1 MGLFKKLVGDIAKTV
16 GESLEDVSNE
26 AKKSFQEAS
35 EEIKKSIQEAKM
47 NQLNSDDSDD
57 SDDDDDDDDDIRIQL
72 GTFKNGVLTIAE
84 GHTTLGEDSLEG
96 YKKIRKVVF
105 PSTLKEIDGC
115 FFSEHGH
122 EDYLEEVDFSKVKLL
137 KEIPDCLFENCKRL
151 QEINFPE
158 GVEIIDSEVFDGC
171 TNLRKITF
179 PSTLKSLQSTTYK
192 CENIEELD
200 LSKVHLLKEIPD
212 CLFEDCERLQEISFP
227 EGVETIGSEVFDSCT
242 NLRKITFPS
251 TLKSLQS
258 TTYKCKNI
266 EELDLSKV
274 HLLKEIPDNFISENC
289 KIETLV
295 IPVGV
300 KIVGDEFASSKSIRE
315 VYVPYTVEEI
325 GTLNNEEYAPDVY
338 IYTNKL
344 TDIESLCAYIKTL
357 YVPEELYVYY
367 AELLKDVDDTEVRL
381 RKMPADKL
389 DFYGTPVPSLTE
401 VDEEDNSAP
410 QLPEQDQDIET
421 PIVEEETEDIQEEA
435 EEIQE
440 ETEEIQDET
449 EEIQEETEE
458 IQEETEEIPTIQK
471 SPGNLF
477 SDGLEELI
485 NSVAESDELTDK
497 KKEIVLR
504 RAVKEGEDPDEVEM
518 VLEARFYEKHN

>member
-16 GESLEDVSNE
+16 GESLEEVSNE
-26 AKKSFQEAS
+26 AKKSFQEAR
-35 EEIKKSIQEAKM
+35 EEVRKNIQEAKQ
-47 NQLNSDDSDD
+47 NQFN
-57 SDDDDDDDDDIRIQL
+57 SDDDDDDDNWDYPLTKLSDDDDDIRIQL
-72 GTFKNGVLTIAE
+72 GTFKNGVLTIDE
-84 GHTTLGEDSLEG
+84 GHTTLGEDALEG

-105 PSTLKEIDGC
+105 PSTLREIDGS

-122 EDYLEEVDFSKVKLL
+122 EESLEEVDFSKVKLL
-137 KEIPDCLFENCKRL
+137 KEIPDGLFENCERL
-151 QEINFPE
+151 QKIDIPE
-158 GVEIIDSEVFDGC
+158 GVEII
-171 TNLRKITF
+171 
-179 PSTLKSLQSTTYK
+179 
-192 CENIEELD
+192 
-200 LSKVHLLKEIPD
+200 
-212 CLFEDCERLQEISFP
+212 
-227 EGVETIGSEVFDSCT
+227 GSSVFDSCT

-258 TTYKCKNI
+258 TTYECEMI

-274 HLLKEIPDNFISENC
+274 HLLEEIPEYFISENC
-289 KIETLV
+289 DIQTLV

-315 VYVPYTVEEI
+315 VYVPYTVEKI
-325 GTLNNEEYAPDVY
+325 GTLNDDEYSPEGY

-367 AELLKDVDDTEVRL
+367 AELLKEVDDTEVRL

-389 DFYGTPVPSLTE
+389 DFYGTPVPPLTE
-401 VDEEDNSAP
+401 MAK
-410 QLPEQDQDIET
+410 
-421 PIVEEETEDIQEEA
+421 EEETQDTQEESQDTQEEILDIQKES
-435 EEIQE
+435 
-440 ETEEIQDET
+440 
-449 EEIQEETEE
+449 
-458 IQEETEEIPTIQK
+458 EEIPTIQK

-477 SDGLEELI
+477 SDALEELI
-485 NSVAESDELTDK
+485 NSAAASDELTDK
-497 KKEIVLR
+497 MKEIVLR

>member
-16 GESLEDVSNE
+16 SESLEDVSNE

-47 NQLNSDDSDD
+47 NQSNY
-57 SDDDDDDDDDIRIQL
+57 DDDDDDDNWDYPLTKLSDDDDDIRIQL
-72 GTFKNGVLTIAE
+72 GTFKNGVLTINE
-84 GHTTLGEDSLEG
+84 GHTTLGEDALEG

-105 PSTLKEIDGC
+105 PSTLREIDGC

-137 KEIPDCLFENCKRL
+137 KEIPD
-151 QEINFPE
+151 
-158 GVEIIDSEVFDGC
+158 
-171 TNLRKITF
+171 
-179 PSTLKSLQSTTYK
+179 
-192 CENIEELD
+192 
-200 LSKVHLLKEIPD
+200 
-212 CLFEDCERLQEISFP
+212 
-227 EGVETIGSEVFDSCT
+227 
-242 NLRKITFPS
+242 
-251 TLKSLQS
+251 
-258 TTYKCKNI
+258 
-266 EELDLSKV
+266 
-274 HLLKEIPDNFISENC
+274 NFIGENC

-325 GTLNNEEYAPDVY
+325 GTLNDDEYAPEVY

-344 TDIESLCAYIKTL
+344 TDIESLCANIKTL

-410 QLPEQDQDIET
+410 QMPEQDQDIET
-421 PIVEEETEDIQEEA
+421 PIVEEETEELEDETKDIQ
-435 EEIQE
+435 
-440 ETEEIQDET
+440 D
-449 EEIQEETEE
+449 
-458 IQEETEEIPTIQK
+458 ETEEIPTIQK

>member
-1 MGLFKKLVGDIAKTV
+1 M
-16 GESLEDVSNE
+16 
-26 AKKSFQEAS
+26 
-35 EEIKKSIQEAKM
+35 
-47 NQLNSDDSDD
+47 
-57 SDDDDDDDDDIRIQL
+57 
-72 GTFKNGVLTIAE
+72 
-84 GHTTLGEDSLEG
+84 EG

-105 PSTLKEIDGC
+105 PSTLREIDGC

-158 GVEIIDSEVFDGC
+158 GVEIIDSEVFD
-171 TNLRKITF
+171 R
-179 PSTLKSLQSTTYK
+179 
-192 CENIEELD
+192 
-200 LSKVHLLKEIPD
+200 
-212 CLFEDCERLQEISFP
+212 
-227 EGVETIGSEVFDSCT
+227 CT

-274 HLLKEIPDNFISENC
+274 HLLEEIPDNFIGENC

-300 KIVGDEFASSKSIRE
+300 KKLGYEFASSKSIRE

-325 GTLNNEEYAPDVY
+325 GTLNDDEYAPDVY

-389 DFYGTPVPSLTE
+389 DFYGTPVPPLTE
-401 VDEEDNSAP
+401 VAEEDIPAP
-410 QLPEQDQDIET
+410 PLPKLDQDIET
-421 PIVEEETEDIQEEA
+421 PPAKEEETLDTQEEAGNIQEES
-435 EEIQE
+435 
-440 ETEEIQDET
+440 
-449 EEIQEETEE
+449 
-458 IQEETEEIPTIQK
+458 EEIPTIQK

>member
-16 GESLEDVSNE
+16 GESLEEVSNE
-26 AKKSFQEAS
+26 AKKSFQEAR
-35 EEIKKSIQEAKM
+35 EEVRKNIQEAKM
-47 NQLNSDDSDD
+47 NQLNSEDD
-57 SDDDDDDDDDIRIQL
+57 SDDDDDDDADDDDIRIQL
-72 GTFKNGVLTIAE
+72 GTFANGVLTIYE
-84 GHTTLGEDSLEG
+84 GHTTLDEDALEG

-105 PSTLKEIDGC
+105 PSTLREIDGC

-137 KEIPDCLFENCKRL
+137 KEIPDCLFEDCKRL
-151 QEINFPE
+151 QEIN
-158 GVEIIDSEVFDGC
+158 
-171 TNLRKITF
+171 
-179 PSTLKSLQSTTYK
+179 
-192 CENIEELD
+192 
-200 LSKVHLLKEIPD
+200 
-212 CLFEDCERLQEISFP
+212 FP

-251 TLKSLQS
+251 TLKSLES

-266 EELDLSKV
+266 KELDLSKV
-274 HLLKEIPDNFISENC
+274 HLLEEIPDNFIGENC

-300 KIVGDEFASSKSIRE
+300 KKLGYEFASSKSIRE

-325 GTLNNEEYAPDVY
+325 GTLNDDEYTPDVY

-357 YVPEELYVYY
+357 YVPEDLYIYY
-367 AELLKDVDDTEVRL
+367 AELLKEVDDTEVRL

-389 DFYGTPVPSLTE
+389 DFYGTPVPPLTE
-401 VDEEDNSAP
+401 VAEEDNSVP
-410 QLPEQDQDIET
+410 PLPELDQDIET
-421 PIVEEETEDIQEEA
+421 LPAEEEETQDTQEEVDIQEES
-435 EEIQE
+435 
-440 ETEEIQDET
+440 
-449 EEIQEETEE
+449 
-458 IQEETEEIPTIQK
+458 EEIPTVQK

-485 NSVAESDELTDK
+485 NCAAANDELTDK
-497 KKEIVLR
+497 MKEIVLR

>member
-16 GESLEDVSNE
+16 SESLEDVSNE

-47 NQLNSDDSDD
+47 NQSNY
-57 SDDDDDDDDDIRIQL
+57 DDDNDDDNWDYPLTKLSDDDDDIRIQL
-72 GTFKNGVLTIAE
+72 GTFKNGVLTINE
-84 GHTTLGEDSLEG
+84 GHTTLGEDALEG

-105 PSTLKEIDGC
+105 PSTLREIDGC

-137 KEIPDCLFENCKRL
+137 KEIPD
-151 QEINFPE
+151 
-158 GVEIIDSEVFDGC
+158 
-171 TNLRKITF
+171 
-179 PSTLKSLQSTTYK
+179 
-192 CENIEELD
+192 
-200 LSKVHLLKEIPD
+200 
-212 CLFEDCERLQEISFP
+212 
-227 EGVETIGSEVFDSCT
+227 
-242 NLRKITFPS
+242 
-251 TLKSLQS
+251 
-258 TTYKCKNI
+258 
-266 EELDLSKV
+266 
-274 HLLKEIPDNFISENC
+274 NFIGENC

-325 GTLNNEEYAPDVY
+325 GTLNDDEYAPDVY

-344 TDIESLCAYIKTL
+344 TDIESLCANIKTL

-410 QLPEQDQDIET
+410 QMPEQDQDIET
-421 PIVEEETEDIQEEA
+421 PIVEEETEELEDETKDIQ
-435 EEIQE
+435 
-440 ETEEIQDET
+440 D
-449 EEIQEETEE
+449 
-458 IQEETEEIPTIQK
+458 ETEEIPTIQK

>member
-16 GESLEDVSNE
+16 GESLEEVSNE
-26 AKKSFQEAS
+26 AKKSFQEAR
-35 EEIKKSIQEAKM
+35 EEVRKNIQEAKQ
-47 NQLNSDDSDD
+47 NQFN
-57 SDDDDDDDDDIRIQL
+57 SDDDDDDDDNWDYPLTKLSDDDDDIRIQL
-72 GTFKNGVLTIAE
+72 GTFKNGVLTIDE
-84 GHTTLGEDSLEG
+84 GHTTLGEDALEG

-105 PSTLKEIDGC
+105 PSTLREIDGC

-137 KEIPDCLFENCKRL
+137 KEIPDCLFEKCKRL
-151 QEINFPE
+151 QEIN
-158 GVEIIDSEVFDGC
+158 
-171 TNLRKITF
+171 
-179 PSTLKSLQSTTYK
+179 
-192 CENIEELD
+192 
-200 LSKVHLLKEIPD
+200 
-212 CLFEDCERLQEISFP
+212 FP

-258 TTYKCKNI
+258 TTYECKNI

-274 HLLKEIPDNFISENC
+274 HLLEEIPEYFISENC
-289 KIETLV
+289 DIQTLV

-315 VYVPYTVEEI
+315 IYVPYTVEKI
-325 GTLNNEEYAPDVY
+325 GTLNDDEYAPDVY

-367 AELLKDVDDTEVRL
+367 AELLKEVDDTEVRL

-389 DFYGTPVPSLTE
+389 DFYGTPVPPLTE
-401 VDEEDNSAP
+401 VAK
-410 QLPEQDQDIET
+410 
-421 PIVEEETEDIQEEA
+421 EEETQDTQEESQDTQEEILDIQKES
-435 EEIQE
+435 
-440 ETEEIQDET
+440 
-449 EEIQEETEE
+449 
-458 IQEETEEIPTIQK
+458 EEIPTIQK

-477 SDGLEELI
+477 SDALEELI
-485 NSVAESDELTDK
+485 NSAAASDELTDK
-497 KKEIVLR
+497 MKEIVLR

>member
-16 GESLEDVSNE
+16 GESLEEVSNE
-26 AKKSFQEAS
+26 AKKSFQEAR
-35 EEIKKSIQEAKM
+35 EEIKKNIQEAKL
-47 NQLNSDDSDD
+47 NQFNSN
-57 SDDDDDDDDDIRIQL
+57 DDDDDSDDDDIRIQL
-72 GTFKNGVLTIAE
+72 GTFKNGVLTIDE
-84 GHTTLGEDSLEG
+84 GHTTLGEDALEG
-96 YKKIRKVVF
+96 YNNIRKVIF
-105 PSTLKEIDGC
+105 PSTLREIDGC
-115 FFSEHGH
+115 FFCEHGH

-137 KEIPDCLFENCKRL
+137 KEIPDGLFKECERL

-158 GVEIIDSEVFDGC
+158 GVETIGYEVFDGC

-179 PSTLKSLQSTTYK
+179 PSTLKSLKSTTYK
-192 CENIEELD
+192 CEMIE
-200 LSKVHLLKEIPD
+200 V
-212 CLFEDCERLQEISFP
+212 
-227 EGVETIGSEVFDSCT
+227 
-242 NLRKITFPS
+242 
-251 TLKSLQS
+251 
-258 TTYKCKNI
+258 
-266 EELDLSKV
+266 LDLSKV

-300 KIVGDEFASSKSIRE
+300 KIVGDGFASSKSIRE
-315 VYVPYTVEEI
+315 VYVPYTVEKI
-325 GTLNNEEYAPDVY
+325 GTLNDDEYAPDVY

-357 YVPEELYVYY
+357 YVPEDLYVYY
-367 AELLKDVDDTEVRL
+367 AELLKNVDDTEVRL

-389 DFYGTPVPSLTE
+389 DFYGTPVPPLTE
-401 VDEEDNSAP
+401 VAK
-410 QLPEQDQDIET
+410 
-421 PIVEEETEDIQEEA
+421 EEETQDT
-435 EEIQE
+435 QE
-440 ETEEIQDET
+440 ETMDS
-449 EEIQEETEE
+449 QEEN
-458 IQEETEEIPTIQK
+458 EEIPTIQK

>member
-16 GESLEDVSNE
+16 GESLEEVSNE
-26 AKKSFQEAS
+26 AKKSFQEAR
-35 EEIKKSIQEAKM
+35 EEVRKNIQEAKQ
-47 NQLNSDDSDD
+47 NQFNY
-57 SDDDDDDDDDIRIQL
+57 DDDDDDDDDNWDYPLTKLSDDDDDIRIQL
-72 GTFKNGVLTIAE
+72 GTFKNGILTIDE
-84 GHTTLGEDSLEG
+84 GHTTLGEDALEG

-105 PSTLKEIDGC
+105 PSTLREIDGC

-122 EDYLEEVDFSKVKLL
+122 EDYLEEVDFSKIHLL

-151 QEINFPE
+151 QEIN
-158 GVEIIDSEVFDGC
+158 
-171 TNLRKITF
+171 
-179 PSTLKSLQSTTYK
+179 
-192 CENIEELD
+192 
-200 LSKVHLLKEIPD
+200 
-212 CLFEDCERLQEISFP
+212 FP

-258 TTYKCKNI
+258 TTYECKNI

-274 HLLKEIPDNFISENC
+274 HLLEEIPEYFISENC
-289 KIETLV
+289 NIQTLV

-315 VYVPYTVEEI
+315 VYVPYTVEKI
-325 GTLNNEEYAPDVY
+325 GTLNDDEYAPDVY

-367 AELLKDVDDTEVRL
+367 AELLKEVDDTEVRL

-389 DFYGTPVPSLTE
+389 DFYGTPVPPLTE
-401 VDEEDNSAP
+401 VAE
-410 QLPEQDQDIET
+410 
-421 PIVEEETEDIQEEA
+421 EEETQDSQEESQDTQEEILDIQKES
-435 EEIQE
+435 
-440 ETEEIQDET
+440 
-449 EEIQEETEE
+449 
-458 IQEETEEIPTIQK
+458 EEIPTIQK

-477 SDGLEELI
+477 SDALEELI
-485 NSVAESDELTDK
+485 NSAAASDELTDK
-497 KKEIVLR
+497 MKEIVLR

>member
-1 MGLFKKLVGDIAKTV
+1 MELFKKLVGDIAKTV
-16 GESLEDVSNE
+16 GESLEEVSNE
-26 AKKSFQEAS
+26 AKKSFQEAR
-35 EEIKKSIQEAKM
+35 EEVRKNIQEAKM
-47 NQLNSDDSDD
+47 NQLNSEDD
-57 SDDDDDDDDDIRIQL
+57 SDDDDDDDADDDDIRIQL
-72 GTFKNGVLTIAE
+72 GTFANGVLTIDE
-84 GHTTLGEDSLEG
+84 GHTTLDEDALEG

-105 PSTLKEIDGC
+105 PSTLREIDGC

-137 KEIPDCLFENCKRL
+137 KEIPDCLFEDCKRL
-151 QEINFPE
+151 QEIN
-158 GVEIIDSEVFDGC
+158 
-171 TNLRKITF
+171 
-179 PSTLKSLQSTTYK
+179 
-192 CENIEELD
+192 
-200 LSKVHLLKEIPD
+200 
-212 CLFEDCERLQEISFP
+212 FP

-274 HLLKEIPDNFISENC
+274 HLLEEIPDNFIGENC

-300 KIVGDEFASSKSIRE
+300 KKLGYEFASSKSIRE

-325 GTLNNEEYAPDVY
+325 GTLNDDEYAPDVY

-357 YVPEELYVYY
+357 YVPEDLYIYY
-367 AELLKDVDDTEVRL
+367 AELLKEVDDTEVRL

-389 DFYGTPVPSLTE
+389 DFYGTPVPPLTE
-401 VDEEDNSAP
+401 VAK
-410 QLPEQDQDIET
+410 
-421 PIVEEETEDIQEEA
+421 EEETQDTQEESQDTQEEILDIQKES
-435 EEIQE
+435 
-440 ETEEIQDET
+440 
-449 EEIQEETEE
+449 
-458 IQEETEEIPTIQK
+458 EEIPTIQK

-477 SDGLEELI
+477 SDALEELI
-485 NSVAESDELTDK
+485 NSAAASDELTDK
-497 KKEIVLR
+497 MKEIVLR

>member
-16 GESLEDVSNE
+16 GESLEEVSSE

-35 EEIKKSIQEAKM
+35 EEIKKSIQEAKQ
-47 NQLNSDDSDD
+47 NQFN
-57 SDDDDDDDDDIRIQL
+57 SDDDDDNSDDDDIRIQL
-72 GTFKNGVLTIAE
+72 GTFANGVLTIDE
-84 GHTTLGEDSLEG
+84 GHTTLGEDALEG

-105 PSTLKEIDGC
+105 PSTLREIDGC
-115 FFSEHGH
+115 FFSEYGH

-137 KEIPDCLFENCKRL
+137 KEIPDCLFEKCK
-151 QEINFPE
+151 
-158 GVEIIDSEVFDGC
+158 
-171 TNLRKITF
+171 
-179 PSTLKSLQSTTYK
+179 
-192 CENIEELD
+192 
-200 LSKVHLLKEIPD
+200 
-212 CLFEDCERLQEISFP
+212 RLQEISFP
-227 EGVETIGSEVFDSCT
+227 EGVETIGCEVFDGCT

-274 HLLKEIPDNFISENC
+274 HLLEEIPDNFIGENC

-300 KIVGDEFASSKSIRE
+300 KKLGYEFASSKSIRE

-325 GTLNNEEYAPDVY
+325 GTLNDDEYAPDVY

-357 YVPEELYVYY
+357 YVPEDLYIYY
-367 AELLKDVDDTEVRL
+367 AELLKEVDDTEVRL

-389 DFYGTPVPSLTE
+389 DFYGTPVPPLTE
-401 VDEEDNSAP
+401 VAEEDNSVP
-410 QLPEQDQDIET
+410 PLPELDQDIET
-421 PIVEEETEDIQEEA
+421 LPAEEEETQDTQEEEVDIQEES
-435 EEIQE
+435 
-440 ETEEIQDET
+440 
-449 EEIQEETEE
+449 
-458 IQEETEEIPTIQK
+458 EEIPTVQK

-477 SDGLEELI
+477 SDALEELI
-485 NSVAESDELTDK
+485 NSAAASDELTDK
-497 KKEIVLR
+497 MKEIVLR

>member
-1 MGLFKKLVGDIAKTV
+1 MELFKKLVGDIAKTV
-16 GESLEDVSNE
+16 GESLEEVSNE
-26 AKKSFQEAS
+26 AKKSFQEAR
-35 EEIKKSIQEAKM
+35 EEVRKNIQEAKL
-47 NQLNSDDSDD
+47 NQSN
-57 SDDDDDDDDDIRIQL
+57 DDDDNWDYPLTKLSDDDDDIRIQL
-72 GTFKNGVLTIAE
+72 GTFKNGVLTINE
-84 GHTTLGEDSLEG
+84 GHTTLGEDALEG

-105 PSTLKEIDGC
+105 PSTLREIDGC

-158 GVEIIDSEVFDGC
+158 GVEIIDSEVFD
-171 TNLRKITF
+171 R
-179 PSTLKSLQSTTYK
+179 
-192 CENIEELD
+192 
-200 LSKVHLLKEIPD
+200 
-212 CLFEDCERLQEISFP
+212 
-227 EGVETIGSEVFDSCT
+227 CT

-274 HLLKEIPDNFISENC
+274 HLLEEIPDNFIGENC

-315 VYVPYTVEEI
+315 VYVPYTVEKI
-325 GTLNNEEYAPDVY
+325 GTLNDDEYAPDVY

-357 YVPEELYVYY
+357 YVPEDLYIYY
-367 AELLKDVDDTEVRL
+367 AELLKEVDDTEVRL

-389 DFYGTPVPSLTE
+389 NFYGTPVPPLTE

-410 QLPEQDQDIET
+410 QMPEQDQDIET
-421 PIVEEETEDIQEEA
+421 PPTDKVAQDIQEES
-435 EEIQE
+435 
-440 ETEEIQDET
+440 
-449 EEIQEETEE
+449 
-458 IQEETEEIPTIQK
+458 EEIPTIQK

-477 SDGLEELI
+477 SDALEELI
-485 NSVAESDELTDK
+485 NSAAASDELTDK
-497 KKEIVLR
+497 MKEIVLR

>member
-1 MGLFKKLVGDIAKTV
+1 MGLFKKLVCDIAKTV
-16 GESLEDVSNE
+16 GESLEEVSNE
-26 AKKSFQEAS
+26 AKKSFQEAR
-35 EEIKKSIQEAKM
+35 EEVRKNIQEAKQ
-47 NQLNSDDSDD
+47 NQFN
-57 SDDDDDDDDDIRIQL
+57 SDDDDDDDNWDYPLTKLSDDDDDIRIQL
-72 GTFKNGVLTIAE
+72 GTFKNGVLTIDE
-84 GHTTLGEDSLEG
+84 GHTTLGEDALEG

-105 PSTLKEIDGC
+105 PSTLREIDGC

-122 EDYLEEVDFSKVKLL
+122 EESLEEVDFSKVKLL
-137 KEIPDCLFENCKRL
+137 KEIPDGLFENCERL
-151 QEINFPE
+151 QKIDIPE
-158 GVEIIDSEVFDGC
+158 GVEII
-171 TNLRKITF
+171 
-179 PSTLKSLQSTTYK
+179 
-192 CENIEELD
+192 
-200 LSKVHLLKEIPD
+200 
-212 CLFEDCERLQEISFP
+212 
-227 EGVETIGSEVFDSCT
+227 GSSVFDSCT

-258 TTYKCKNI
+258 TTYECEMI

-274 HLLKEIPDNFISENC
+274 HLLEEIPEYFISENC

-315 VYVPYTVEEI
+315 VYVPYTVEKI
-325 GTLNNEEYAPDVY
+325 GTLNDDEYSPEVY

-367 AELLKDVDDTEVRL
+367 AELLKEVDDTEVRL

-389 DFYGTPVPSLTE
+389 DFYGTPVPPLTE
-401 VDEEDNSAP
+401 VAK
-410 QLPEQDQDIET
+410 
-421 PIVEEETEDIQEEA
+421 EEETQDTQEESQDTQEEILDIQKES
-435 EEIQE
+435 
-440 ETEEIQDET
+440 
-449 EEIQEETEE
+449 
-458 IQEETEEIPTIQK
+458 EEIPTIQK

-477 SDGLEELI
+477 SDALEELI
-485 NSVAESDELTDK
+485 NSAAASDELTDK
-497 KKEIVLR
+497 MKEIVLR

>member
-1 MGLFKKLVGDIAKTV
+1 MGLFKKLVGNIAKTV
-16 GESLEDVSNE
+16 GESLEEVSNE
-26 AKKSFQEAS
+26 AKKSFQEAR
-35 EEIKKSIQEAKM
+35 EEVRKNIQEAKL
-47 NQLNSDDSDD
+47 NQSNY
-57 SDDDDDDDDDIRIQL
+57 DDDDDDDNWDYPLTKLSDDDDDIRIQL
-72 GTFKNGVLTIAE
+72 GTFKNGVLTINE
-84 GHTTLGEDSLEG
+84 GHTTLGEDALEG

-105 PSTLKEIDGC
+105 PSTLREIDGC

-158 GVEIIDSEVFDGC
+158 GVEIIDSEVFD
-171 TNLRKITF
+171 R
-179 PSTLKSLQSTTYK
+179 
-192 CENIEELD
+192 
-200 LSKVHLLKEIPD
+200 
-212 CLFEDCERLQEISFP
+212 
-227 EGVETIGSEVFDSCT
+227 CT

-266 EELDLSKV
+266 EELDFSKV
-274 HLLKEIPDNFISENC
+274 HLLEEIPDNFIGENC

-325 GTLNNEEYAPDVY
+325 GTLNDDEYSPDVY

-344 TDIESLCAYIKTL
+344 TDIESLCANIKTL
-357 YVPEELYVYY
+357 YVPEDLYVYY

-410 QLPEQDQDIET
+410 QMPG
-421 PIVEEETEDIQEEA
+421 
-435 EEIQE
+435 
-440 ETEEIQDET
+440 
-449 EEIQEETEE
+449 
-458 IQEETEEIPTIQK
+458 QK
-471 SPGNLF
+471 GMGGAPQMPGMGATVPQVQYF
-477 SDGLEELI
+477 IGI
-485 NSVAESDELTDK
+485 NGQQYGPCDWNKLQQLVQQGQLTQQSYVWKNGMAQWEFAGNVAELAPLFQGT
-497 KKEIVLR
+497 
-504 RAVKEGEDPDEVEM
+504 APQMPGMPPTM
-518 VLEARFYEKHN
+518 PGM

>member
-16 GESLEDVSNE
+16 GESLEEVSNE
-26 AKKSFQEAS
+26 AKKSFQEAR
-35 EEIKKSIQEAKM
+35 EEVRKNIQEAKL
-47 NQLNSDDSDD
+47 NQFNY
-57 SDDDDDDDDDIRIQL
+57 DDDDDDDDDNWDYPLTKLSDDDDDIRIQL
-72 GTFKNGVLTIAE
+72 GTFKNGVLTIDE
-84 GHTTLGEDSLEG
+84 GHTTLGEDALEG

-105 PSTLKEIDGC
+105 PSTLREIDGC
-115 FFSEHGH
+115 FFSEYGH

-137 KEIPDCLFENCKRL
+137 KEIPDCLFEKCKRL
-151 QEINFPE
+151 QEIN
-158 GVEIIDSEVFDGC
+158 
-171 TNLRKITF
+171 
-179 PSTLKSLQSTTYK
+179 
-192 CENIEELD
+192 
-200 LSKVHLLKEIPD
+200 
-212 CLFEDCERLQEISFP
+212 FP

-258 TTYKCKNI
+258 TTYECKNI

-274 HLLKEIPDNFISENC
+274 HLLEEIPEYFISENC
-289 KIETLV
+289 DIQTLV

-315 VYVPYTVEEI
+315 VYVPYTVEKI
-325 GTLNNEEYAPDVY
+325 GTLNDDEYAPDVY

-367 AELLKDVDDTEVRL
+367 AELLKEVDDTEVRL

-389 DFYGTPVPSLTE
+389 DFYGTPVPPLTE
-401 VDEEDNSAP
+401 VAK
-410 QLPEQDQDIET
+410 
-421 PIVEEETEDIQEEA
+421 EEETQDTQEESQDTQEEILDIQKES
-435 EEIQE
+435 
-440 ETEEIQDET
+440 
-449 EEIQEETEE
+449 
-458 IQEETEEIPTIQK
+458 EEIPTIQK

-477 SDGLEELI
+477 SNALEELI
-485 NSVAESDELTDK
+485 NSAAASDELTEK
-497 KKEIVLR
+497 MKEIVLR

-518 VLEARFYEKHN
+518 VLEARFYEKHH

>member
-1 MGLFKKLVGDIAKTV
+1 MGLFKKLAGDIAKTV
-16 GESLEDVSNE
+16 SESLEDVSNE
-26 AKKSFQEAS
+26 AKKSFQEAR
-35 EEIKKSIQEAKM
+35 EEVRKNIQEAKL
-47 NQLNSDDSDD
+47 NQSNY
-57 SDDDDDDDDDIRIQL
+57 DDDDDDDNWDYPLTKLSDDDDDIRIQL
-72 GTFKNGVLTIAE
+72 GTFKNGVLTIDE
-84 GHTTLGEDSLEG
+84 GHTTLGEDALEG

-105 PSTLKEIDGC
+105 PSTLREIDGC

-137 KEIPDCLFENCKRL
+137 KEIPDCLFEKCKRL
-151 QEINFPE
+151 QEIN
-158 GVEIIDSEVFDGC
+158 
-171 TNLRKITF
+171 
-179 PSTLKSLQSTTYK
+179 
-192 CENIEELD
+192 
-200 LSKVHLLKEIPD
+200 
-212 CLFEDCERLQEISFP
+212 FP

-258 TTYKCKNI
+258 TTYECKNI

-274 HLLKEIPDNFISENC
+274 HLLEEIPEYFISENC
-289 KIETLV
+289 DIQTLV

-300 KIVGDEFASSKSIRE
+300 KIVSDEFASSKSIRE

-325 GTLNNEEYAPDVY
+325 GTLNDDEYSPEVY

-367 AELLKDVDDTEVRL
+367 AELLKEVDDTEVRL

-389 DFYGTPVPSLTE
+389 NFYGTPVPPLTE
-401 VDEEDNSAP
+401 VAK
-410 QLPEQDQDIET
+410 
-421 PIVEEETEDIQEEA
+421 EEETQDTQEESQDTQEEILDIQKES
-435 EEIQE
+435 
-440 ETEEIQDET
+440 
-449 EEIQEETEE
+449 
-458 IQEETEEIPTIQK
+458 EEIPTIQK

-477 SDGLEELI
+477 SDALEELI
-485 NSVAESDELTDK
+485 NSAAASDELTDK
-497 KKEIVLR
+497 MKEIVLR

-518 VLEARFYEKHN
+518 VLEARFYEKHH

>member
-16 GESLEDVSNE
+16 GESLEEVSNE
-26 AKKSFQEAS
+26 AKKSFQEAR
-35 EEIKKSIQEAKM
+35 EEVRKNIQEAKQ
-47 NQLNSDDSDD
+47 NQFN
-57 SDDDDDDDDDIRIQL
+57 SDDDDDDDNWDYPLTKLSDDDDDIRIQL
-72 GTFKNGVLTIAE
+72 GTFKNGVLTIDE
-84 GHTTLGEDSLEG
+84 GHTTLGEDALEG

-105 PSTLKEIDGC
+105 PSTLREIDGC

-137 KEIPDCLFENCKRL
+137 KKIPDCLFEKCKRL
-151 QEINFPE
+151 QEIN
-158 GVEIIDSEVFDGC
+158 
-171 TNLRKITF
+171 
-179 PSTLKSLQSTTYK
+179 
-192 CENIEELD
+192 
-200 LSKVHLLKEIPD
+200 
-212 CLFEDCERLQEISFP
+212 FP

-274 HLLKEIPDNFISENC
+274 HLLEEIPDNFIGENC

-300 KIVGDEFASSKSIRE
+300 KKLGDEFASSKSIRE

-325 GTLNNEEYAPDVY
+325 GTLNDDEYAPDVY

-357 YVPEELYVYY
+357 YVPEDLYIYY
-367 AELLKDVDDTEVRL
+367 AELLKEVDDTEVRL

-389 DFYGTPVPSLTE
+389 DFYGTPVPPLTE
-401 VDEEDNSAP
+401 VAEEDNSVP
-410 QLPEQDQDIET
+410 PLPELDQDIET
-421 PIVEEETEDIQEEA
+421 PPTDKVAQDIQEETQD
-435 EEIQE
+435 IQE
-440 ETEEIQDET
+440 ES
-449 EEIQEETEE
+449 
-458 IQEETEEIPTIQK
+458 EEIPTIQK

-477 SDGLEELI
+477 SDALEELI
-485 NSVAESDELTDK
+485 NSAAASDELTDK
-497 KKEIVLR
+497 MKEIALR

-518 VLEARFYEKHN
+518 VLEARFYEKHH

>member
-16 GESLEDVSNE
+16 GESLEEVSNE
-26 AKKSFQEAS
+26 AKKSFQEAR
-35 EEIKKSIQEAKM
+35 EEVRKNIQEAKL
-47 NQLNSDDSDD
+47 NQFSY
-57 SDDDDDDDDDIRIQL
+57 DDDDDDDDDNWDYPLTKLSDDDDDIRIQL
-72 GTFKNGVLTIAE
+72 GTFKNGVLTIDE
-84 GHTTLGEDSLEG
+84 GHTTLGEDALEG

-105 PSTLKEIDGC
+105 PSTLREIDEC

-137 KEIPDCLFENCKRL
+137 KEIPDGLFENCERL
-151 QEINFPE
+151 QKIDIPE
-158 GVEIIDSEVFDGC
+158 GVEII
-171 TNLRKITF
+171 
-179 PSTLKSLQSTTYK
+179 
-192 CENIEELD
+192 
-200 LSKVHLLKEIPD
+200 
-212 CLFEDCERLQEISFP
+212 
-227 EGVETIGSEVFDSCT
+227 GSSVFDSCT

-258 TTYKCKNI
+258 TTYECEMI

-274 HLLKEIPDNFISENC
+274 HLLEEIPEYFISENC
-289 KIETLV
+289 DIQTLV

-315 VYVPYTVEEI
+315 VYVPYTVEKI
-325 GTLNNEEYAPDVY
+325 GTLNDDEYAPDVY

-367 AELLKDVDDTEVRL
+367 AELLKEVDDTEVRL

-389 DFYGTPVPSLTE
+389 NFYGTPVPPLTE
-401 VDEEDNSAP
+401 VAK
-410 QLPEQDQDIET
+410 
-421 PIVEEETEDIQEEA
+421 EEETQDTQEESQDTQEEILDIQKES
-435 EEIQE
+435 
-440 ETEEIQDET
+440 
-449 EEIQEETEE
+449 
-458 IQEETEEIPTIQK
+458 EEIPTIQK

-477 SDGLEELI
+477 SDALEELI
-485 NSVAESDELTDK
+485 NSAAASDELTDK
-497 KKEIVLR
+497 MKEIVLR

-518 VLEARFYEKHN
+518 VLEARFYEKHH

>member
-16 GESLEDVSNE
+16 GESLEEVSNE
-26 AKKSFQEAS
+26 AKKSFQEAR
-35 EEIKKSIQEAKM
+35 EEVRKNIQEAKQ
-47 NQLNSDDSDD
+47 NQFNY
-57 SDDDDDDDDDIRIQL
+57 DDDDDNWDYPLTKLSDDDDDIRIQL
-72 GTFKNGVLTIAE
+72 GTFKNGVLTIDE
-84 GHTTLGEDSLEG
+84 GHTTLGEDALEG

-105 PSTLKEIDGC
+105 PSTLREIDGC

-137 KEIPDCLFENCKRL
+137 KEIPDCLFEKCKRL
-151 QEINFPE
+151 QEIN
-158 GVEIIDSEVFDGC
+158 
-171 TNLRKITF
+171 
-179 PSTLKSLQSTTYK
+179 
-192 CENIEELD
+192 
-200 LSKVHLLKEIPD
+200 
-212 CLFEDCERLQEISFP
+212 FP

-242 NLRKITFPS
+242 NLRKISFPS

-258 TTYKCKNI
+258 TTYECKNI

-274 HLLKEIPDNFISENC
+274 HLLEEIPEYFISENC
-289 KIETLV
+289 DIQTLV

-315 VYVPYTVEEI
+315 VYVPYTVEKI
-325 GTLNNEEYAPDVY
+325 GTLNDDEYAPDVY

-367 AELLKDVDDTEVRL
+367 AELLKEVDDTEVRL

-389 DFYGTPVPSLTE
+389 DFYGTPVPPLTE
-401 VDEEDNSAP
+401 VAK
-410 QLPEQDQDIET
+410 
-421 PIVEEETEDIQEEA
+421 EEETQDTQEESQDTQEEILDIQKES
-435 EEIQE
+435 
-440 ETEEIQDET
+440 
-449 EEIQEETEE
+449 
-458 IQEETEEIPTIQK
+458 EEIPTIQK

-477 SDGLEELI
+477 SDALEELI
-485 NSVAESDELTDK
+485 NSAAASDELTDK
-497 KKEIVLR
+497 MKEIVLR

>member
-1 MGLFKKLVGDIAKTV
+1 M
-16 GESLEDVSNE
+16 
-26 AKKSFQEAS
+26 
-35 EEIKKSIQEAKM
+35 
-47 NQLNSDDSDD
+47 
-57 SDDDDDDDDDIRIQL
+57 
-72 GTFKNGVLTIAE
+72 
-84 GHTTLGEDSLEG
+84 
-96 YKKIRKVVF
+96 
-105 PSTLKEIDGC
+105 
-115 FFSEHGH
+115 
-122 EDYLEEVDFSKVKLL
+122 
-137 KEIPDCLFENCKRL
+137 
-151 QEINFPE
+151 
-158 GVEIIDSEVFDGC
+158 
-171 TNLRKITF
+171 
-179 PSTLKSLQSTTYK
+179 
-192 CENIEELD
+192 
-200 LSKVHLLKEIPD
+200 KEIPD
-212 CLFEDCERLQEISFP
+212 CLFEDCKRLQEINFP

-274 HLLKEIPDNFISENC
+274 HLLEEIPEYFVAENC

-325 GTLNNEEYAPDVY
+325 GTLNDDEYSPDVY

-344 TDIESLCAYIKTL
+344 TDIESLCDCIKTL
-357 YVPEELYVYY
+357 YVPEDLYFYY

-389 DFYGTPVPSLTE
+389 DFYGTPIPSLTE
-401 VDEEDNSAP
+401 VEEDDNSAS
-410 QLPEQDQDIET
+410 QMPEQDQDIET
-421 PIVEEETEDIQEEA
+421 PIVEDETEDIQ
-435 EEIQE
+435 
-440 ETEEIQDET
+440 DET
-449 EEIQEETEE
+449 ED
-458 IQEETEEIPTIQK
+458 IPTIQK

>member
-57 SDDDDDDDDDIRIQL
+57 DDDDDTRIKL
-72 GTFKNGVLTIAE
+72 GTFANGVLTIDE
-84 GHTTLGEDSLEG
+84 GHTTLDEDALKG

-105 PSTLKEIDGC
+105 PSTLREIDGC
-115 FFSEHGH
+115 FFSEYDH
-122 EDYLEEVDFSKVKLL
+122 EDYLEEVDFSKVHLL
-137 KEIPDCLFENCKRL
+137 KEIPDCLFEDCKRL
-151 QEINFPE
+151 QEINIPE
-158 GVEIIDSEVFDGC
+158 GVETIGSEVFDSC

-179 PSTLKSLQSTTYK
+179 PSTLKSLQSTTYE

-200 LSKVHLLKEIPD
+200 FSKVHLLKEIPD
-212 CLFEDCERLQEISFP
+212 CLFEDCERLQEINIP

-266 EELDLSKV
+266 EELDFSKV
-274 HLLKEIPDNFISENC
+274 HLLEEIPDNFIGENC

-315 VYVPYTVEEI
+315 VYVPYTVEDI
-325 GTLNNEEYAPDVY
+325 GTLNDDKYAPDVY

-367 AELLKDVDDTEVRL
+367 AELLKEVDDTEVRL

-401 VDEEDNSAP
+401 VEEEEDNSAP

-421 PIVEEETEDIQEEA
+421 PIVEEETEELE
-435 EEIQE
+435 E
-440 ETEEIQDET
+440 ETED
-449 EEIQEETEE
+449 

>member
-16 GESLEDVSNE
+16 GESLEEVSNE
-26 AKKSFQEAS
+26 AKKSFQEAR
-35 EEIKKSIQEAKM
+35 EEVRKNIQEAKQ
-47 NQLNSDDSDD
+47 NQFN
-57 SDDDDDDDDDIRIQL
+57 SDDDDDDDNWDYPLTKLSDDDDDIRIQL
-72 GTFKNGVLTIAE
+72 GTFKNGVLTIDE
-84 GHTTLGEDSLEG
+84 GHTTLGEDALEG

-105 PSTLKEIDGC
+105 PSTLREIDGS

-122 EDYLEEVDFSKVKLL
+122 EESLEEVDFSKVKLL
-137 KEIPDCLFENCKRL
+137 KEIPDGLFENCERL
-151 QEINFPE
+151 QKIDIPE
-158 GVEIIDSEVFDGC
+158 GVEII
-171 TNLRKITF
+171 
-179 PSTLKSLQSTTYK
+179 
-192 CENIEELD
+192 
-200 LSKVHLLKEIPD
+200 
-212 CLFEDCERLQEISFP
+212 
-227 EGVETIGSEVFDSCT
+227 GSSVFDSCT

-258 TTYKCKNI
+258 TTYECEMI

-274 HLLKEIPDNFISENC
+274 HLLEEIPEYFISENC
-289 KIETLV
+289 DIQTLV

-315 VYVPYTVEEI
+315 VYVPYTVEKI
-325 GTLNNEEYAPDVY
+325 GTLNDDEYSPEGY

-367 AELLKDVDDTEVRL
+367 AELLKEVDDTEVRL

-389 DFYGTPVPSLTE
+389 DFYGTPVPPLTE
-401 VDEEDNSAP
+401 VAK
-410 QLPEQDQDIET
+410 
-421 PIVEEETEDIQEEA
+421 EEETQDTQEESQDTQEEILDIQKES
-435 EEIQE
+435 
-440 ETEEIQDET
+440 
-449 EEIQEETEE
+449 
-458 IQEETEEIPTIQK
+458 EEIPTIQK

-477 SDGLEELI
+477 SDALEELI
-485 NSVAESDELTDK
+485 NSAAASDELTDK
-497 KKEIVLR
+497 MKEIVLR

>member
-16 GESLEDVSNE
+16 GESLEEVSNE
-26 AKKSFQEAS
+26 AKKSFQEAR
-35 EEIKKSIQEAKM
+35 EEVRKNIQEAKQ
-47 NQLNSDDSDD
+47 NQFNY
-57 SDDDDDDDDDIRIQL
+57 DDDDDNWDYPLTKLSDDDDDIRIQL
-72 GTFKNGVLTIAE
+72 GTFKNGVLTIDE
-84 GHTTLGEDSLEG
+84 GHTTLGEDALEG

-105 PSTLKEIDGC
+105 PSTLREIDGC

-122 EDYLEEVDFSKVKLL
+122 EDYLEEVDFSKVHLL

-151 QEINFPE
+151 QEIN
-158 GVEIIDSEVFDGC
+158 
-171 TNLRKITF
+171 
-179 PSTLKSLQSTTYK
+179 
-192 CENIEELD
+192 
-200 LSKVHLLKEIPD
+200 
-212 CLFEDCERLQEISFP
+212 FP

-258 TTYKCKNI
+258 TTYECKNI

-274 HLLKEIPDNFISENC
+274 HLLEEIPEYFISENC
-289 KIETLV
+289 DIQTLV

-315 VYVPYTVEEI
+315 VYVPYTVEKI
-325 GTLNNEEYAPDVY
+325 GTLNDDEYAPDVY

-367 AELLKDVDDTEVRL
+367 AELLKEVDDTEVRL

-389 DFYGTPVPSLTE
+389 DFYGTPVPPLTE
-401 VDEEDNSAP
+401 VAK
-410 QLPEQDQDIET
+410 
-421 PIVEEETEDIQEEA
+421 EEETQDTQEESQDTQEEILDIQKES
-435 EEIQE
+435 
-440 ETEEIQDET
+440 
-449 EEIQEETEE
+449 
-458 IQEETEEIPTIQK
+458 EEIPTIQK

-477 SDGLEELI
+477 SDALEELI
-485 NSVAESDELTDK
+485 NSAAASDELTDK
-497 KKEIVLR
+497 MKEIVLR

>member
-16 GESLEDVSNE
+16 GESLEEVSNE
-26 AKKSFQEAS
+26 AKKSFQEAR
-35 EEIKKSIQEAKM
+35 EEVRKNIQEAKL
-47 NQLNSDDSDD
+47 NQSNY
-57 SDDDDDDDDDIRIQL
+57 DDDDDDDNWDYPLTKLSDDDDDIRIQL
-72 GTFKNGVLTIAE
+72 GTFKNGVLTINE
-84 GHTTLGEDSLEG
+84 GHTTLGEDALEG

-105 PSTLKEIDGC
+105 PSTLREIDGC

-158 GVEIIDSEVFDGC
+158 GVEIIDSEVFD
-171 TNLRKITF
+171 R
-179 PSTLKSLQSTTYK
+179 
-192 CENIEELD
+192 
-200 LSKVHLLKEIPD
+200 
-212 CLFEDCERLQEISFP
+212 
-227 EGVETIGSEVFDSCT
+227 CT

-274 HLLKEIPDNFISENC
+274 HLLEEIPDNFIGENC

-325 GTLNNEEYAPDVY
+325 GTLNDDEYSPDVY

-344 TDIESLCAYIKTL
+344 TDIESLCANIKTL
-357 YVPEELYVYY
+357 YVPEDLYVYY

-410 QLPEQDQDIET
+410 QMPG
-421 PIVEEETEDIQEEA
+421 
-435 EEIQE
+435 
-440 ETEEIQDET
+440 
-449 EEIQEETEE
+449 
-458 IQEETEEIPTIQK
+458 QK
-471 SPGNLF
+471 GMGGAPQMPGMGATVPQVQYF
-477 SDGLEELI
+477 IGI
-485 NSVAESDELTDK
+485 NGQQYGPCDWNKLQQLVQQGQLTQQSYVWKNGMAQWEFAGNVAELAPLFQGT
-497 KKEIVLR
+497 
-504 RAVKEGEDPDEVEM
+504 APQMPGMPPTM
-518 VLEARFYEKHN
+518 PGM

>member
-16 GESLEDVSNE
+16 GESLEEVSNE
-26 AKKSFQEAS
+26 AKKSFQEAR
-35 EEIKKSIQEAKM
+35 EEVRKNIQEAKQ
-47 NQLNSDDSDD
+47 NQFNY
-57 SDDDDDDDDDIRIQL
+57 DDDDDDDDDNWDYPLTKLSDDDDDIRIQL
-72 GTFKNGVLTIAE
+72 GTFKNGVLTIDE
-84 GHTTLGEDSLEG
+84 GHTTLGEDALEG

-122 EDYLEEVDFSKVKLL
+122 EDYLEEVDFSKV
-137 KEIPDCLFENCKRL
+137 
-151 QEINFPE
+151 
-158 GVEIIDSEVFDGC
+158 
-171 TNLRKITF
+171 
-179 PSTLKSLQSTTYK
+179 
-192 CENIEELD
+192 
-200 LSKVHLLKEIPD
+200 HLLKEIPD
-212 CLFEDCERLQEISFP
+212 CLFEKCKRLQEINFP

-258 TTYKCKNI
+258 TTYECKNI

-274 HLLKEIPDNFISENC
+274 HLLEEIPEYFISENC
-289 KIETLV
+289 NIETLV

-325 GTLNNEEYAPDVY
+325 GTLNDDEYSPEVY

-367 AELLKDVDDTEVRL
+367 AELLKEVDDTEVRL

-389 DFYGTPVPSLTE
+389 NFYGTPVPPLTE
-401 VDEEDNSAP
+401 VAK
-410 QLPEQDQDIET
+410 
-421 PIVEEETEDIQEEA
+421 EEETQDTQEESQDTQEEILDIQKES
-435 EEIQE
+435 
-440 ETEEIQDET
+440 
-449 EEIQEETEE
+449 
-458 IQEETEEIPTIQK
+458 EEIPTIQK

-477 SDGLEELI
+477 SDALEELI
-485 NSVAESDELTDK
+485 NSAAASDELTDK
-497 KKEIVLR
+497 MKEIVLR

>member
-16 GESLEDVSNE
+16 GESLEEVSNE
-26 AKKSFQEAS
+26 AKKSFQEARK
-35 EEIKKSIQEAKM
+35 EVRKNIQEAKL
-47 NQLNSDDSDD
+47 NQFNY
-57 SDDDDDDDDDIRIQL
+57 DDDDDDDDDNWDYPLTKLSDDDDDIRIQL
-72 GTFKNGVLTIAE
+72 GTFKNGVLTIDE
-84 GHTTLGEDSLEG
+84 GHTTLGEDALEG

-105 PSTLKEIDGC
+105 PSTLREIDGC

-137 KEIPDCLFENCKRL
+137 KEIPDGLFENCERL
-151 QEINFPE
+151 QKIDIPE
-158 GVEIIDSEVFDGC
+158 GVEII
-171 TNLRKITF
+171 
-179 PSTLKSLQSTTYK
+179 
-192 CENIEELD
+192 
-200 LSKVHLLKEIPD
+200 
-212 CLFEDCERLQEISFP
+212 
-227 EGVETIGSEVFDSCT
+227 GSSVFDSCT

-258 TTYKCKNI
+258 TTYECEMI

-274 HLLKEIPDNFISENC
+274 HLLEEIPEYFISENC
-289 KIETLV
+289 DIQTLV

-315 VYVPYTVEEI
+315 VYVPYTVEKI
-325 GTLNNEEYAPDVY
+325 GTLNDDEYAPDVY

-367 AELLKDVDDTEVRL
+367 AELLKEVDDTEVRL

-389 DFYGTPVPSLTE
+389 NFYGTPVPPLTE
-401 VDEEDNSAP
+401 VAK
-410 QLPEQDQDIET
+410 
-421 PIVEEETEDIQEEA
+421 EEETQDTQEESQDTQEEILDIQKES
-435 EEIQE
+435 
-440 ETEEIQDET
+440 
-449 EEIQEETEE
+449 
-458 IQEETEEIPTIQK
+458 EEIPTIQK

-477 SDGLEELI
+477 SDALEELI
-485 NSVAESDELTDK
+485 NSAAASDELTDK
-497 KKEIVLR
+497 MKEIVLR

>member
-16 GESLEDVSNE
+16 GESLEEVSNE

-35 EEIKKSIQEAKM
+35 EDIKKSIQEAKM

-57 SDDDDDDDDDIRIQL
+57 DDDDDIRIQL
-72 GTFKNGVLTIAE
+72 GTFANGVLTIAE

-115 FFSEHGH
+115 FFSEHDH

-192 CENIEELD
+192 C
-200 LSKVHLLKEIPD
+200 
-212 CLFEDCERLQEISFP
+212 
-227 EGVETIGSEVFDSCT
+227 
-242 NLRKITFPS
+242 
-251 TLKSLQS
+251 
-258 TTYKCKNI
+258 KNI

-274 HLLKEIPDNFISENC
+274 HLLEEIPDNFIGENC

-300 KIVGDEFASSKSIRE
+300 KIVGEEFASSKSIRE

-325 GTLNNEEYAPDVY
+325 GTLNDDEYSPDVY

-344 TDIESLCAYIKTL
+344 TDIESLCANIKTL

-367 AELLKDVDDTEVRL
+367 AELLKEVDDTEVHL

-421 PIVEEETEDIQEEA
+421 PIVEEETEELEE
-435 EEIQE
+435 ETEDIQE
-440 ETEEIQDET
+440 ETEELEDET
-449 EEIQEETEE
+449 ED
-458 IQEETEEIPTIQK
+458 IPTIQK

>member
-16 GESLEDVSNE
+16 GESLEEVSNE
-26 AKKSFQEAS
+26 AKKSFQEAR
-35 EEIKKSIQEAKM
+35 EEVRKNIQEAKQ
-47 NQLNSDDSDD
+47 NQFN
-57 SDDDDDDDDDIRIQL
+57 SDDDDDDDNWDYPLTKLSDDDDDIRIQL
-72 GTFKNGVLTIAE
+72 GTFKNGVLTIDE
-84 GHTTLGEDSLEG
+84 GHTTLGEDALEG

-105 PSTLKEIDGC
+105 PSTLREIDGC

-122 EDYLEEVDFSKVKLL
+122 EESLEEVDFSKVKLL
-137 KEIPDCLFENCKRL
+137 KEIPDGLFENCERL
-151 QEINFPE
+151 QKIDIPE
-158 GVEIIDSEVFDGC
+158 GVEII
-171 TNLRKITF
+171 
-179 PSTLKSLQSTTYK
+179 
-192 CENIEELD
+192 
-200 LSKVHLLKEIPD
+200 
-212 CLFEDCERLQEISFP
+212 
-227 EGVETIGSEVFDSCT
+227 GSSVFDSCT

-258 TTYKCKNI
+258 TTYECEMI

-274 HLLKEIPDNFISENC
+274 HLLEEIPEYFISENC
-289 KIETLV
+289 DIQTLV

-315 VYVPYTVEEI
+315 VYVPYTVEKI
-325 GTLNNEEYAPDVY
+325 GTLNDDEYSSEVY

-367 AELLKDVDDTEVRL
+367 AELLKEVDDTEVRL

-389 DFYGTPVPSLTE
+389 DFYGTPVPPLTE
-401 VDEEDNSAP
+401 VAK
-410 QLPEQDQDIET
+410 
-421 PIVEEETEDIQEEA
+421 EEETQDTQEESQDTQEEILDIQKES
-435 EEIQE
+435 
-440 ETEEIQDET
+440 
-449 EEIQEETEE
+449 
-458 IQEETEEIPTIQK
+458 EEIPTIQK

-477 SDGLEELI
+477 SDALEELI
-485 NSVAESDELTDK
+485 NSAAASDELTDK
-497 KKEIVLR
+497 MKEIVLR

>member
-16 GESLEDVSNE
+16 GESLEEVSNE
-26 AKKSFQEAS
+26 AKKSFQEAR
-35 EEIKKSIQEAKM
+35 EEVRKNIQEAKQ
-47 NQLNSDDSDD
+47 NQFSY
-57 SDDDDDDDDDIRIQL
+57 DDDDDDDDDNWDYPLTKLSDDDDDIRIQL
-72 GTFKNGVLTIAE
+72 GTFKNGVLTIDE
-84 GHTTLGEDSLEG
+84 GHTTLGEDALEG

-105 PSTLKEIDGC
+105 PSTLREIDGC

-137 KEIPDCLFENCKRL
+137 KEIPDCLFEKCKRL
-151 QEINFPE
+151 QEIN
-158 GVEIIDSEVFDGC
+158 
-171 TNLRKITF
+171 
-179 PSTLKSLQSTTYK
+179 
-192 CENIEELD
+192 
-200 LSKVHLLKEIPD
+200 
-212 CLFEDCERLQEISFP
+212 FP

-258 TTYKCKNI
+258 TTYECKNI

-274 HLLKEIPDNFISENC
+274 HLLEEIPEYFISENC
-289 KIETLV
+289 NIQTLV

-315 VYVPYTVEEI
+315 VYVPYTVEKI
-325 GTLNNEEYAPDVY
+325 GTLNDDEYAPDVY

-367 AELLKDVDDTEVRL
+367 AELLKEVDDTEVRL

-389 DFYGTPVPSLTE
+389 NFYGTPVPPLTE
-401 VDEEDNSAP
+401 VAE
-410 QLPEQDQDIET
+410 
-421 PIVEEETEDIQEEA
+421 EEETQDSQEESQDTQEEILDIQKES
-435 EEIQE
+435 
-440 ETEEIQDET
+440 
-449 EEIQEETEE
+449 
-458 IQEETEEIPTIQK
+458 EEIPTIQK

-477 SDGLEELI
+477 SDALEELI
-485 NSVAESDELTDK
+485 NSAAASDELTDK
-497 KKEIVLR
+497 MKEIVLR